1 MAPKISNDCLIA
13 AGLKLTIKQHIIA
26 NIFHRD
32 AQNLLQKRPESASKR
47 PKSVSK
53 RPERLK
59 AFRSV
64 SGLSTKSG
72 LVAATS
78 PLKTKQV
85 GGEN

>member
-13 AGLKLTIKQHIIA
+13 AGLKLTIKQHI
-26 NIFHRD
+26 HRD